1 MPQHSRTAFSRWISL
16 ALVAALVLTLR
27 NAPVTGQRQ
36 ENFEGFMRGIRAN
49 AVEGKVLFQRNDAK
63 FDLETGLKLEEGD
76 FIKNVDGFTE
86 LLLQP
91 GNYLRIGS
99 ETEFQIFSEQYDKM
113 RLKVNEGTI
122 SLEILARD
130 IPRFNSTEQVN
141 ELIRVITPNAEVF
154 ISEPGIFRIN
164 VTDGGRTE
172 VISRDGE
179 ALINGR
185 HVKEKRRAVAAN
197 GNVSITEIDS
207 KIEDKFDVWGRERSA
222 KLIQANKLLK
232 NQPPWSNRKKGEETS
247 VEWPDEKEETYRGL
261 VISAKPGAVNFTETG
276 VEFSRA
282 QAEWQQLTE
291 KSQLEAGDTLR
302 TSAHSFAELM
312 LFPDMHLRLDRSSEV
327 LFDQLS
333 NDSISIKVL
342 RGSAILDVARF
353 DQKQLP
359 QIKVAGPSSSV
370 AIASDGHYR
379 IDVSGS
385 GEAITIRDG
394 KVIFNERPVSACRKI
409 AAGVVAEC
417 DKKQYD
423 NFDFWS
429 EYRGEGEVYNG
440 RETVARATHLAKL
453 RRLRFRNTG
462 FWFQQP
468 GQTTYT
474 FVPFSSR
481 LFRSPYGGSYSTV
494 LSPRPMLNRVILGRN
509 P

>member
-1 MPQHSRTAFSRWISL
+1 MPQLSRTAFSRWVSLL
-16 ALVAALVLTLR
+16 ALIAALGSV
-27 NAPVTGQRQ
+27 PVVAQRQ
-36 ENFEGFMRGIRAN
+36 ESFEGFMRGIRAN
-49 AVEGKVLFQRNDAK
+49 AVDGKVLFQRNDAK
-63 FDLETGLKLEEGD
+63 FDLERGLKLEEGD
-76 FIKNVDGFTE
+76 FIKSGDGFTE

-91 GNYLRIGS
+91 GNYLRVGS
-99 ETEFQIFSEQYDKM
+99 ETELQIFSEQYDKM

-130 IPRFNSTEQVN
+130 IPASFHSTEQAN
-141 ELIRVITPNAEVF
+141 QLIRVITPNAAVF

-164 VTDGGRTE
+164 VISGRTE
-172 VISRDGE
+172 VIARDGE

-185 HVKEKRRAVAAN
+185 HVKEKRRAVVSN
-197 GNVSITEIDS
+197 GTVSITDIDL
-207 KIEDKFDVWGRERSA
+207 KVEDKFDVWGRERSV

-247 VEWPDEKEETYRGL
+247 VEWPDEKDESDRGL
-261 VISAKPGAVNFTETG
+261 VISARPGAVNFTETG

-282 QAEWQQLTE
+282 QEKWQQLTE

-302 TSAHSFAELM
+302 TSADSFAELM
-312 LFPDMHLRLDRSSEV
+312 LFPDMHLRLDGLSEV

-333 NDSISIKVL
+333 NDSISVKVL

-353 DQKQLP
+353 DPKQDP
-359 QIKVAGPSSSV
+359 RIKVAGPSSSV

-379 IDVSGS
+379 IDVSAG
-385 GEAITIRDG
+385 GDAIVVRDG
-394 KVIFNERPVSACRKI
+394 KVIFNERSVGACRKI
-409 AAGVVAEC
+409 AAGIVADC

-423 NFDFWS
+423 NFDSWS

-440 RETVARATHLAKL
+440 RETVAMSTHLAKL

-468 GQTTYT
+468 GQTAYT
-474 FVPFSSR
+474 FVPFTSR

-494 LSPRPMLNRVILGRN
+494 LSPRPLLNRGILGRN